1 MFCALSAFLT
11 FVGVYALSSYLY
23 EQLRTPYKLI
33 KIRYFSGTRPTLK
46 ERFGDWAAVT
56 GASDGIG
63 KEYAKELARQNIN
76 VVLIARTEEKLQ
88 AVAKEIG
95 KSRCGEIKNV
105 RILPNTTY
113 QQLFCII
120 VKR

>member
-95 KSRCGEIKNV
+95 KSRRGEIKNV
-105 RILPNTTY
+105 KIQPNMSY

>member
-76 VVLIARTEEKLQ
+76 VVLIARTEEKPRRLPR
-88 AVAKEIG
+88 
-95 KSRCGEIKNV
+95 KSVSQGVERLKM
-105 RILPNTTY
+105 PNTTY